1 MKEMPSRSNLLIPLL
16 VFLFVSALFFYPALA
31 SSQIAKFVFTTEP
44 QTINPGELSGAMTIQ
59 AQDVNGEKTN
69 TTETIDLEFSST
81 SSTGEFLNASGN
93 PVSTVMAK
101 NTANRTFYYRDS
113 TTGIYTLKVKAVG
126 RDSGETWEVFQNITV
141 GATSSTTS
149 SSSGSEAAPA
159 PNAGWVEEEE
169 KKFTAVINSAPSGIA
184 GADFVF
190 EGRLNGENGKEVQAE
205 RYFWSFGDGAW
216 KDGKK
221 VAHAFV
227 FPGKYQVSFSAK
239 ITGRSISAYREID
252 IFENKLAVIDAKGG
266 EHSWIKLSN
275 GASQRLNLA
284 GWILRESGQD
294 FYFPEETYLLPK
306 AFLTI
311 AEEVSGL
318 KLGPGG
324 EIQLLYPNG
333 SLFQSFSYP
342 GSKSLAAAAPVFSP
356 EPKIQ
361 TENVATGTP
370 PEVSA
375 SAETQPA
382 LLASFFSNP
391 AMNWGLGALG
401 IGLLAALGFVAS
413 KRIS

>member
-1 MKEMPSRSNLLIPLL
+1 MKEMPSRSNLLIPLS
-16 VFLFVSALFFYPALA
+16 VFLFVVALFFHTALA
-31 SSQIAKFVFTTEP
+31 SSQIARFVFTTEP
-44 QTINPGELSGAMTIQ
+44 QTINPGELSGVMTVQ

-113 TTGIYTLKVKAVG
+113 TTGIYTLKVKAAG
-126 RDSGETWEVFQNITV
+126 RDSGGTWEVVQNITV
-141 GATSSTTS
+141 GATSSAS
-149 SSSGSEAAPA
+149 SSSASEAAPA

-227 FPGKYQVSFSAK
+227 FPSKYQVSFSAK
-239 ITGRSISAYREID
+239 IMGRAVSAYKEIEVS
-252 IFENKLAVIDAKGG
+252 ENKLAIVEVKGG
-266 EHSWIKLSN
+266 AGSWIKLSN

-284 GWILRESGQD
+284 GWILQSATST
-294 FYFPEETYLLPK
+294 FIFPEETYLLPK

-333 SLFQSFSYP
+333 SLFQNFSYP
-342 GSKSLAAAAPVFSP
+342 GSKSLAAAAPVSSP

-361 TENVATGTP
+361 TENMATGTP

-382 LLASFFSNP
+382 LLASFFSNS

-401 IGLLAALGFVAS
+401 IGLLAALGFIAS